1 MFDKN
6 YPLPIDREY
15 GKRKYPFAQLQ
26 PGESVLY
33 PCETVET
40 KKVST
45 AAYRVAKYHN
55 WQFIVRRVESGVR
68 VWRI

>member
-1 MFDKN
+1 MFETN
-6 YPLPIDREY
+6 VPIPSA
-15 GKRKYPFAQLQ
+15 RKYPFAQLQ

-55 WQFIVRRVESGVR
+55 WQFIVRRVNEGVR